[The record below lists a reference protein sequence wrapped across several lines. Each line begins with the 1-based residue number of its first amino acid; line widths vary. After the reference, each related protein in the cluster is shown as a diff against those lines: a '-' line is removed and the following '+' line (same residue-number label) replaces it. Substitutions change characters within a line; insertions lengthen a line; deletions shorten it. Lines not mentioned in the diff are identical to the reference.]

1 MPVVVNYPPPSS
13 VVVNEVTGAVTV
25 VAAGPR
31 GVQGVQGPAAT
42 VAVGTVATGA
52 PGSDATVTNSGTSGA
67 AVLDFAIPR
76 GDVGQQG
83 IQGEQGI
90 QGVSGQWDTAQTV
103 DDKTAAY
110 TLLTADAGKLVTV
123 SSSSNLDVT
132 VDGSLDL
139 SVGQR
144 IDLLRLGTGE
154 VTVVADNAT
163 VNGTPGLKLRA
174 RYSAATLLCVAA
186 DSYVLLGDLKA

>member
-1 MPVVVNYPPPSS
+1 
-13 VVVNEVTGAVTV
+13 VTV
-25 VAAGPR
+25 LKEF
-31 GVQGVQGPAAT
+31 
-42 VAVGTVATGA
+42 
-52 PGSDATVTNSGTSGA
+52 NSGTSQWETILIGK
-67 AVLDFAIPR
+67 PGEK
-76 GDVGQQG
+76 GDP
-83 IQGEQGI
+83 GE
-90 QGVSGQWDTAQTV
+90 WDTAQTV

-132 VDGSLDL
+132 VNGSLDL

-174 RYSAATLLCVAA
+174 RYSAATLLCVGA
-186 DSYVLLGDLKA
+186 DDYVLLGDLKA

>member
-13 VVVNEVTGAVTV
+13 VVVNEVTGAVAV

-31 GVQGVQGPAAT
+31 GVQGVPGTAAT

-83 IQGEQGI
+83 IQGE

-154 VTVVADNAT
+154 VTVVASNAT